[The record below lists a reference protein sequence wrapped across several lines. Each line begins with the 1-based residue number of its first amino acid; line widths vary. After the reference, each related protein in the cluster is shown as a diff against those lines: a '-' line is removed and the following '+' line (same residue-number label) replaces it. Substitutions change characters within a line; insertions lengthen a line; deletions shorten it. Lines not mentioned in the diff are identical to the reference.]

1 MNDLKEHTVE
11 YEAYLIKLAETNI
24 AKGVI
29 EEPRIYTETFFT
41 NGEDIEEAQAD
52 SLTFVNGEKFPV
64 RILYMTANCTAGQ
77 GEGSLPAA
85 GVFGERAIQT
95 IGLRMRFHDQFYMR
109 PQFTRLPNWS
119 THVVASS
126 DANSPFTSSHKT
138 WRPVVLSA
146 RDSFQVQVKPTGGLL
161 SIPDP
166 SEDVP
171 WQFTTTFT
179 GVGIFSKRPYILS
192 SKKQLVDLTT
202 VQLDVADFKNDGAE
216 PILIT
221 DVTHNA
227 VAILENAPVVPVLP
241 FVSVGVKQIG
251 NGTNADW
258 VVSKPGVGNL
268 AAAPVWGSYSGRAL
282 VHRFPGQGLIWEP
295 GEGIEITVNQE
306 LPQALQPLPTFTN
319 IALVGYI
326 AIQ

>member
-29 EEPRIYTETFFT
+29 EEPRVYTETLFT
-41 NGEDIEEAQAD
+41 TGGDNFKEAQAD

-64 RILYMTANCTAGQ
+64 RILYMTANTVSQTDDA
-77 GEGSLPAA
+77 LVAA
-85 GVFGERAIQT
+85 GLYGERLIQT
-95 IGLRMRFHDQFYMR
+95 IGLRLRFHDQFYMR
-109 PQFTRLPNWS
+109 PQFTRLPNWG

-126 DANSPFTSSHKT
+126 DSNSPFTSSHKT

-146 RDSFQVQVKPTGGLL
+146 RDTFQVQVKAVQPLTGG
-161 SIPDP
+161 PVP
-166 SEDVP
+166 SEDEP
-171 WQFTTTFT
+171 WQLTTTFT

-192 SKKQLVDLTT
+192 SKKQVVDLTT

-227 VAILENAPVVPVLP
+227 VAIAENAPVVPVLP
-241 FVSVGVKQIG
+241 FMHVGIKQVG

-258 VVSKPGVGNL
+258 VVGKPGTDNL

-295 GEGIEITVNQE
+295 GEGIEVTINQE
-306 LPQALQPLPTFTN
+306 LDSAIEAATFTN